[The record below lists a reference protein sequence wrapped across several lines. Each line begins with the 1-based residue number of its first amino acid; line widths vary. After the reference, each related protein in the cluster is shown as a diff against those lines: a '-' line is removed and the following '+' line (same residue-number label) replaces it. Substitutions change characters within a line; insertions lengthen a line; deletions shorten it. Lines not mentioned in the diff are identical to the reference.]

1 MTKLAPNPGP
11 ERVGGGR
18 PMPGSRPPLNVAVI
32 DALRPILDPEDWH
45 QTPLWHLVVAQRA
58 ARDELHAAGVP
69 DAELPTPAEFPTYAS
84 EAGWLLA
91 TMDEWQAMA
100 DEFAYRFI
108 EQGVNDCYSELARLA
123 REPKLVVLR
132 CPLCTDVLR
141 AQAGDW
147 LRCDSG
153 HEYPGAARL
162 LAEAWPTGYVVAQFK
177 ITEDRLRKWHE
188 RGKIQPLKEG
198 VKPLYWRPLDVLQ
211 ALETDGRTG

>member
-1 MTKLAPNPGP
+1 MRIREQLERIPDLAVEVELTRDAPNPGP

-58 ARDELHAAGVP
+58 ARDELHTAGVP

-91 TMDEWQAMA
+91 TMDQWQAVA

-108 EQGVNDCYSELARLA
+108 EQGVND
-123 REPKLVVLR
+123 
-132 CPLCTDVLR
+132 
-141 AQAGDW
+141 
-147 LRCDSG
+147 
-153 HEYPGAARL
+153 
-162 LAEAWPTGYVVAQFK
+162 
-177 ITEDRLRKWHE
+177 
-188 RGKIQPLKEG
+188 
-198 VKPLYWRPLDVLQ
+198 
-211 ALETDGRTG
+211 